1 MSRLMRE
8 PLSVR
13 VAARV
18 IVAATVATVIAG
30 GVLMRVFDKKD
41 FPNVWLGMWWALQT
55 ATTVGYGDVVP
66 KTVVGRIVG
75 GIVMLE
81 AVAFLAIITAVIT
94 STFIERA
101 RRERGTAEWQD
112 AERQLEARFDAVDER
127 LDRLE
132 ALIREGTDAR
142 RTPAS

>member
-1 MSRLMRE
+1 MCSSDL
-8 PLSVR
+8 
-13 VAARV
+13 
-18 IVAATVATVIAG
+18 
-30 GVLMRVFDKKD
+30 
-41 FPNVWLGMWWALQT
+41 
-55 ATTVGYGDVVP
+55 
-66 KTVVGRIVG
+66 VG

-132 ALIREGTDAR
+132 ALIRERTDAR
-142 RTPAS
+142 RTPAT

>member
-1 MSRLMRE
+1 MRQ

-13 VAARV
+13 AAARV
-18 IVAATVATVIAG
+18 IVAATVATVVIG
-30 GVLMRVFDKKD
+30 GVLMRVFDKKE

-66 KTVVGRIVG
+66 TTVVGRIVG

-101 RRERGTAEWQD
+101 RRERGMAEWQD

-132 ALIREGTDAR
+132 ALIRERTDAR
-142 RTPAS
+142 RTPAT

>member
-1 MSRLMRE
+1 MSRLMRQ

-13 VAARV
+13 AAARV
-18 IVAATVATVIAG
+18 IVAATVATVVIG
-30 GVLMRVFDKKD
+30 GVLMRVFDKKE

-66 KTVVGRIVG
+66 TTVVGRIVG

-132 ALIREGTDAR
+132 ALIRERTDAR
-142 RTPAS
+142 RTPAT

>member
-1 MSRLMRE
+1 MRE

-13 VAARV
+13 AAARV
-18 IVAATVATVIAG
+18 IVAATVFTVIVG
-30 GVLMRVFDKKD
+30 GVLMRVFDKKE
-41 FPNVWLGMWWALQT
+41 FPNIWVGMWWALQT

-66 KTVVGRIVG
+66 KTVVGRLVG
-75 GIVMLE
+75 GTVMLE

-101 RRERGTAEWQD
+101 RRERGMSEWQD
-112 AERQLEARFDAVDER
+112 TERQLEARFDAVDAR

-132 ALIREGTDAR
+132 ALIRERADPR
-142 RTPAS
+142 QTPAS

>member
-1 MSRLMRE
+1 MRE

-13 VAARV
+13 AAARV
-18 IVAATVATVIAG
+18 IVAATVATVIVG

-101 RRERGTAEWQD
+101 RRERGTAEWQH
-112 AERQLEARFDAVDER
+112 AEQLEARFDAVDER

-132 ALIREGTDAR
+132 ALIREGTHAG

>member
-1 MSRLMRE
+1 MSRLMRQ

-13 VAARV
+13 AAARV
-18 IVAATVATVIAG
+18 IVAATVATVVIG
-30 GVLMRVFDKKD
+30 GVLMRVFDKKE

-66 KTVVGRIVG
+66 TTVVGRIVG

-101 RRERGTAEWQD
+101 RRERGMAEWQD

-132 ALIREGTDAR
+132 ALIRERTDAR
-142 RTPAS
+142 RTPAT

>member
-1 MSRLMRE
+1 MRQ

-13 VAARV
+13 AAARV
-18 IVAATVATVIAG
+18 IVAATVATVVIG
-30 GVLMRVFDKKD
+30 GVLMRVFDKKE

-66 KTVVGRIVG
+66 TTVVGRIVG

-132 ALIREGTDAR
+132 ALIRERTDAR
-142 RTPAS
+142 RTPAT